1 MLKFAISSKLEKTN
15 KNYYL
20 LYNTEQIRSLLK
32 LSQENF
38 CCSGRKKSDR
48 DDKKQSDRDDKEQ
61 SEKKTWDWT
70 WKEHDARLSKE
81 ELKWSFETVSKL
93 QLPCLHISPNTYGN
107 YISGTNSPKEATIIE
122 IVSDLNALR
131 GRIPELRE
139 DYIPD
144 EITVESLTTGNL
156 FKNNSGIIF
165 EEKFFG
171 QYICYYNSTSV
182 DNKHQVNQ
190 YGVIQISKGSH
201 KCEFSLKGVFSLKN
215 EKTAKTL
222 YDAIDQT
229 TSCEDLPKNNNEK
242 TDKKPSFEDILKNY
256 NIDSVFSGQAYLS
269 TNLLWCNLSNVSK
282 KEHISI
288 SFDLSTKIT
297 TKNPAMPFF
306 GDRGIA
312 LSQTSGQ
319 SSQSTAFPMVILR
332 EPATVCS
339 NEMDKFLCFDFSQID
354 NSTLKALSSRAAR
367 LIKNLLTNEDFDDV
381 LKEKLISQLMEHEI
395 LDLLRKHVFNSHY
408 YTEKERSSF
417 YQKIVR
423 PIRRPDEY
431 KNSSFSDED

>member
-1 MLKFAISSKLEKTN
+1 MPLFRVSSLLNT
-15 KNYYL
+15 KNPNYFL
-20 LYNTEQIRSLLK
+20 MYNIEQIRCCAN
-32 LSQENF
+32 LSQNDFCESGAWIWDENNITK
-38 CCSGRKKSDR
+38 CN
-48 DDKKQSDRDDKEQ
+48 
-61 SEKKTWDWT
+61 SEPN
-70 WKEHDARLSKE
+70 RLR
-81 ELKWSFETVSKL
+81 ELIACRV
-93 QLPCLHISPNTYGN
+93 LHISPNTYGN
-107 YISGTNSPKEATIIE
+107 YISGINSPKEATIIE
-122 IVSDLNALR
+122 IVRDLN
-131 GRIPELRE
+131 ELRKRLPILRE
-139 DYIPD
+139 YLPT

-156 FKNNSGIIF
+156 FENKSYIIF
-165 EEKFFG
+165 EEKFYG
-171 QYICYYNSTSV
+171 QYICYYNSTNV

-190 YGVIQISKGSH
+190 YGVIQISKGSQ
-201 KCEFSLKGVFSLKN
+201 KCEFSLKGVFSLKD

-229 TSCEDLPKNNNEK
+229 TFCEDVAKSHTDK
-242 TDKKPSFEDILKNY
+242 TDKKPSFEDILKNC
-256 NIDSVFSGQAYLS
+256 NINSQVFSGQAYLS
-269 TNLLWCNLSNVSK
+269 DTLLWCNLSSSSK
-282 KEHISI
+282 TEHISI
-288 SFDLSTKIT
+288 SFDLSIKIT
-297 TKNPAMPFF
+297 KKYPAMPFF

-354 NSTLKALSSRAAR
+354 NSTLAALSSRAAR